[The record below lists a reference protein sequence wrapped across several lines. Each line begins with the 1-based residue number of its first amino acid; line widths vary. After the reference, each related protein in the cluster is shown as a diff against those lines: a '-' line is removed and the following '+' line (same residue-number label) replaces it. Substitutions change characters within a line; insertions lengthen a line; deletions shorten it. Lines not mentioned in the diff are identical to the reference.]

1 MAIPKIKRI
10 VVGVAIASLAV
21 YCVMGSLTNGESLA
35 NPNGIQLAVELL
47 VIVSFFAAA
56 LLEKKSPEPP
66 PPATPTPTPASKPR
80 APRPKAR

>member
-35 NPNGIQLAVELL
+35 NPNGIQLAVEIL

-66 PPATPTPTPASKPR
+66 PATPTPAAKPR
-80 APRPKAR
+80 APQPKAR